1 MKKSKVL
8 ASFLALT
15 LVTQGI
21 PANVLAEEVAKDV
34 EKISVTSMN
43 SNIKRNNNSIIK
55 DASLEA
61 GIRERLKL
69 KPDQE
74 LTKERLEGITELN
87 LPNKGI
93 ESLEGLENCKGLKK
107 LNLRGNKIIDIE
119 PIKELCEKQGM
130 FSVMTY
136 LDLRENKIQDIS
148 PIKDMSRYLNTLYLE
163 NQNIEVNESVN
174 KADMNGSYETECT
187 LKGLDGSLITPY
199 AIKANGILNGSYSQ
213 GKINWTNLNDDSN
226 KLEYEYSQNDI
237 SFGFGGKA
245 NFTGKV
251 TINLTVKE
259 ETVNIPDKNLENKLI
274 ELLSYKG
281 VKVTSGNITKSMLEK
296 FDGSLDLIGLNITNP
311 EGLQYTKVKYL
322 DLANNKLSDED
333 LSVIKEIKTLESLD
347 LHDNNISNIS
357 DLSGLTKL
365 IKLELANNKIE
376 NISALED
383 LVNIE
388 ELDLSNDWEK
398 TTNKNVNKISDISVL
413 SKLTKLKY
421 IKLDGNA
428 ISDITPIKDRI
439 LNETIKSRYHEKQ
452 IIEVNKEVK
461 ASDKTFDIS
470 NDIKGFDDDITIEVT
485 NGTYKDGKITVTDLE
500 KPVSY
505 TFKDEHAVGA
515 WYTARFSG
523 TVNVK
528 LTVKEETVNIPD
540 KNLENKLIE
549 LLSYKG
555 VKVTSGNITK
565 SMLEKFDGS
574 LDLIGLNITDP
585 EGLQYTKVKYLDLAN
600 NKLSNEDLSVIKEI
614 KTLESLDLHDNNIS
628 NISDLSGLTKLTKLE
643 LANNK
648 IENISA
654 LEGLVN
660 IEELDLSNDWE
671 KTTNK
676 NVNKISDISVL
687 SKLTKLKYIKLN
699 GNAISDITPIK
710 DRILNETIKSRYH
723 EKQVIEVNKEV
734 KASDKTFDISNDIK
748 GFDDDITIEVT
759 NGTYKDGK
767 ITVTDL
773 EKPVSYTFK
782 DEHAVGAWY
791 TARFSGTVNVK
802 LNIEPSEVIPKS
814 FNVKFVQSNGKVVKE
829 EELRGSTGIF
839 APRMVMPNG
848 EMAVWKADCID
859 LVLYDGD
866 YVSAQTLG
874 LDFTWTEKE
883 PTIIFKPVVMPKSFT
898 VKFVDNGKVIK
909 EEVLRGYRG
918 IEIPRIIMPNGEMAV
933 WKADCVNLTLGQ
945 GDFMSAQ
952 TLDLDFLWTDE
963 HPTIVFNIAE

>member
-21 PANVLAEEVAKDV
+21 PANVLAEEVAKDM

-55 DASLEA
+55 DTSLEA

-365 IKLELANNKIE
+365 TKLELANNKIE
-376 NISALED
+376 NISALEG

-515 WYTARFSG
+515 EYTARFSG

-528 LTVKEETVNIPD
+528 LTVKDASKPEPKPTPVTPSNPSVPSSPSISSNKNVAKEEIVGSNRFETALKISEKWSKADNVILTNSDSTVDAMTAGPLAYAKDAPILLSKTNSLSGAVKNRISELGAKKVYLIGGEAVLSKNIVNELKAMGVEVVRISGSNRFETSLNIAKELD
-540 KNLENKLIE
+540 KIKDISKVAVVNGQSGLADSVSISAPAAMNNMPIILSDNNGNMPSGIDFIIEKKISESYIVGGKSVVSNKVENELKTVTKSSVKRLAGKNRLETNTNVINEFYSNE
-549 LLSYKG
+549 LLSNVFIVKDGNKSASDLVDALAVGPYAAKVNAPVMLVGKG
-555 VKVTSGNITK
+555 LDQSQEKLIKGKKVEKVTR
-565 SMLEKFDGS
+565 
-574 LDLIGLNITDP
+574 IG
-585 EGLQYTKVKYLDLAN
+585 G
-600 NKLSNEDLSVIKEI
+600 
-614 KTLESLDLHDNNIS
+614 
-628 NISDLSGLTKLTKLE
+628 
-643 LANNK
+643 
-648 IENISA
+648 
-654 LEGLVN
+654 
-660 IEELDLSNDWE
+660 
-671 KTTNK
+671 
-676 NVNKISDISVL
+676 
-687 SKLTKLKYIKLN
+687 N
-699 GNAISDITPIK
+699 GNENAFEE
-710 DRILNETIKSRYH
+710 ILN
-723 EKQVIEVNKEV
+723 
-734 KASDKTFDISNDIK
+734 
-748 GFDDDITIEVT
+748 
-759 NGTYKDGK
+759 
-767 ITVTDL
+767 
-773 EKPVSYTFK
+773 
-782 DEHAVGAWY
+782 
-791 TARFSGTVNVK
+791 
-802 LNIEPSEVIPKS
+802 
-814 FNVKFVQSNGKVVKE
+814 
-829 EELRGSTGIF
+829 
-839 APRMVMPNG
+839 
-848 EMAVWKADCID
+848 
-859 LVLYDGD
+859 
-866 YVSAQTLG
+866 
-874 LDFTWTEKE
+874 
-883 PTIIFKPVVMPKSFT
+883 T
-898 VKFVDNGKVIK
+898 VK
-909 EEVLRGYRG
+909 
-918 IEIPRIIMPNGEMAV
+918 
-933 WKADCVNLTLGQ
+933 
-945 GDFMSAQ
+945 
-952 TLDLDFLWTDE
+952 
-963 HPTIVFNIAE
+963 